1 MPIELVDF
9 EKTYEAEHPAGVT
22 FTLKH
27 WTNGMQDAVDR
38 ACLTHDKEKNAYGYD
53 IAKERGLKL
62 ELALVAWK
70 GVHVDGQ
77 EVPCTPEN
85 IKKLPVGI
93 TLWIQKEIEERA
105 GLRITET
112 EKKN

>member
-1 MPIELVDF
+1 MPIQLVDF
-9 EKTYEAEHPAGVT
+9 EKTYELNHPAGVA

-38 ACLTHDKEKNAYGYD
+38 ACLLHDKEKNTYTYD
-53 IAKERGLKL
+53 IAKEREMKIA
-62 ELALVAWK
+62 LALVAWS
-70 GVHVDGQ
+70 GVQVEGE

-85 IKKLPVGI
+85 MKKLPVGI

-105 GLRITET
+105 GLRITEA